1 MNVFQWL
8 TVPPLAI
15 LAAIDLAR
23 ALFQRP
29 RFRGDR
35 VLRAVIWTAGAV
47 AIYDPM
53 VTVRVAH
60 AIGIERGTDL
70 IVYVFALAFLG
81 TSFFFYAR
89 TLRLQRQITEL
100 VRHLAIRDAERGP
113 PGDQDKDAAGTA
125 PSGQTPLAAAATGPE
140 PVETAGS
147 T

>member
-8 TVPPLAI
+8 TVPPLAL

-35 VLRAVIWTAGAV
+35 VLRAIIWTAGAV

-81 TSFFFYAR
+81 TTFFFYAR

-100 VRHLAIRDAERGP
+100 VRHLAIREAEQGP
-113 PGDQDKDAAGTA
+113 PRDPDKVVAGTP
-125 PSGQTPLAAAATGPE
+125 PSERTPLAAAASGPE
-140 PVETAGS
+140 SVETAGS
-147 T
+147 A